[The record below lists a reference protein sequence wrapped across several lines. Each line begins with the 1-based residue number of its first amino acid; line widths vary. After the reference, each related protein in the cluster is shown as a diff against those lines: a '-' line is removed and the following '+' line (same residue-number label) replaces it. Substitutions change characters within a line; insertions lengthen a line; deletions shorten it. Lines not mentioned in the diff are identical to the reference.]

1 MATATNDDLDE
12 ALVLDGN
19 AVAGELQAIFGSD
32 MTGNDA
38 ECASCGKTHAMG
50 ALMAFTGGPG
60 IILRCPSC
68 TAVMLRVARTSH
80 GTYVDA
86 RGSAMVL
93 LRERS
98 A

>member
-1 MATATNDDLDE
+1 MEVAQNDDPAG
-12 ALVLDGN
+12 ALMLDGN

-32 MTGNDA
+32 MTGKDA

-50 ALMAFTGGPG
+50 ALLAFTRGPG

-68 TAVMLRVARTSH
+68 TAVMLRVARTSR
-80 GTYVDA
+80 GTFVDA
-86 RGSAMVL
+86 RGSVVML
-93 LRERS
+93 LRGQS